1 MKQTDFVQA
10 EVRPIRADSVAGSD
24 EFLVTWSCGR
34 RWGRGGK
41 ALGGFAGGGEDF
53 YEAIDVGQFE
63 GRADH
68 SGDAGEVQSA
78 AYHAQAR
85 ETFHDPPDAVAV
97 NFGELGDVEDDAG
110 LVFFQEVVHSEFKAF
125 AFNAHLKRPL

>member
-1 MKQTDFVQA
+1 
-10 EVRPIRADSVAGSD
+10 
-24 EFLVTWSCGR
+24 
-34 RWGRGGK
+34 
-41 ALGGFAGGGEDF
+41 LGGFEGGGEDF

-125 AFNAHLKRPL
+125 AFDAHLKRAFQFQDNYAGVQLFSGDFHVEPPWCEAISALENRCWK